1 MFAHERAW
9 GLSEI
14 PVVTAVRIFSLG
26 AGLLML
32 WATYRIA
39 RAVYPERP
47 TVAVV
52 AATIVAGWPQY
63 VFMSRA
69 ISNDVMAASLSAAVL
84 AILLSRGRPERYI
97 AAAGVASLASLTK
110 LTAAFTMAIVLASFA
125 LEYRLRPAQRKFLR
139 PSGFVMLAVFATT
152 ALFVALE
159 PIVRAN
165 LESSSRAFGGIAP
178 AAVTFSYWVE
188 VLRLTASSGWARF
201 GWMNVPAPLWQA
213 YLWWLLLLA
222 GSAWALWNFRSEGR
236 SLFVVALLLL
246 WAGAVTAAYL
256 RINVNRFQPQFRF
269 AFALLPVLAT
279 LTAAGYA
286 SWFGRRPVL
295 TLALLALL
303 LFSVNLWL
311 VLRLI
316 LPAYSV

>member
-1 MFAHERAW
+1 
-9 GLSEI
+9 
-14 PVVTAVRIFSLG
+14 
-26 AGLLML
+26 
-32 WATYRIA
+32 
-39 RAVYPERP
+39 
-47 TVAVV
+47 
-52 AATIVAGWPQY
+52 
-63 VFMSRA
+63 
-69 ISNDVMAASLSAAVL
+69 
-84 AILLSRGRPERYI
+84 
-97 AAAGVASLASLTK
+97 
-110 LTAAFTMAIVLASFA
+110 
-125 LEYRLRPAQRKFLR
+125 
-139 PSGFVMLAVFATT
+139 MLAVFATT